1 MTDATTELAPYA
13 FVRKETLEQ
22 QAAPLSVAGP
32 IAWIRA
38 NLFSGPLNTILTLL
52 CIYLVID
59 TVPDLI
65 RFYFIDAVWSG
76 ANRDACLADKAG
88 RPVGACW
95 AYVADRFQYFIYG
108 SYPVSQRWRVN
119 IVFAMFALGIV
130 WLLWNRVPKKKLGF
144 FYFFVVL
151 PISAY
156 VLLLGGAG
164 AERFLGICLT
174 LALAL
179 AALYV
184 VLSFVPQLVRFWLGE
199 AALAVVEQQ
208 PVWKRFFGPK
218 QIVAF
223 ALVTFLLLSLLA
235 SSVGLPRVDTGLW
248 GGMTVTFLIAA
259 VGIVFSLPLGV
270 MLALGRRSKLPIIQM
285 ISVIFIEF
293 VRGVPLITVLFMAN
307 TMLPLFVP
315 QEYSPDRLL
324 RPLVGVALFAAAYM
338 AEVIRGGLQAMP
350 KGQYE
355 GAMSLGLGYW
365 SMMRLII
372 LPQALR
378 IVIPGIV
385 NTFIGLF
392 KDTTL
397 VTIVGIFDFLRT
409 IEATLV
415 DPTWATPTT
424 RATGYAFA
432 AIFYFLCCWGMSRYS
447 IAVEKRLAAGQ
458 KR

>member
-13 FVRKETLEQ
+13 FVRKETLQ
-22 QAAPLSVAGP
+22 QEPAPLSVAGP
-32 IAWIRA
+32 LAWIRA
-38 NLFSGPLNTILTLL
+38 HLFSSPLNTILTLL
-52 CIYLVID
+52 CLYLVVD
-59 TVPDLI
+59 ATPGLI
-65 RFYFIDAVWSG
+65 RFYFLDAVWTGTS
-76 ANRDACLADKAG
+76 RDACLADKVG

-95 AYVADRFQYFIYG
+95 AYIADRLQYFIYG
-108 SYPVSQRWRVN
+108 SYPVAERWRVN
-119 IVFAMFALGIV
+119 IVFAMFALGVV
-130 WLLWNRVPKKKLGF
+130 WLLWTKAPLKKIGF
-144 FYFFVVL
+144 FYFFVIL
-151 PISAY
+151 PASAFI
-156 VLLLGGAG
+156 LLLGGDR
-164 AERFLGICLT
+164 AEGFLRFLILVSF
-174 LALAL
+174 ALAV
-179 AALYV
+179 LYL
-184 VLSFVPQLVRFWLGE
+184 VLSFVPSLVRFWIGE
-199 AALAVVEQQ
+199 GQLAVEQEM
-208 PVWKRFFGPK
+208 PVWQRFYRPKRL
-218 QIVAF
+218 III
-223 ALVTFLLLSLLA
+223 ALVVFGLLA
-235 SSVGLPRVDTGLW
+235 VLADKVGLPRVDTGLW
-248 GGMTVTFLIAA
+248 GGMTVTFLVSA

-270 MLALGRRSKLPIIQM
+270 LLALGRRSRLPAIQLL
-285 ISVIFIEF
+285 SVIFIEF

-315 QEYSPDRLL
+315 QEWSPDRLL
-324 RPLVGVALFAAAYM
+324 RPLIGVALFSAAYM
-338 AEVIRGGLQAMP
+338 AEVVRGGLQAIP

-365 SMMRLII
+365 QMMRLII

-424 RATGYAFA
+424 RTTGYAFA

-447 IAVEKRLAAGQ
+447 VAVEKRLAAGQ

>member
-1 MTDATTELAPYA
+1 MTDATTEHAPNFY
-13 FVRKETLEQ
+13 VRRETLPQE
-22 QAAPLSVAGP
+22 AAPLSVAGP
-32 IAWIRA
+32 VAWIRS
-38 NLFSGPLNTILTLL
+38 NLFNGPLNTFLTLL
-52 CIYLVID
+52 CAYVVF
-59 TVPDLI
+59 TSVPDLL
-65 RFYFIDAVWSG
+65 RFYVIDAVWTG
-76 ANRDACLADKAG
+76 TNRDACLAEKAG

-108 SYPVSQRWRVN
+108 SYPVSERWRVN
-119 IVFAMFALGIV
+119 IVFAMFAIGV
-130 WLLWNRVPKKKLGF
+130 AWLLWNRAPLKKLGAF
-144 FYFFVVL
+144 FFFVLL
-151 PISAY
+151 PFSAFI
-156 VLLLGGAG
+156 LLLGGPTAVWLLN
-164 AERFLGICLT
+164 ALL
-174 LALAL
+174 LVALAL
-179 AALYV
+179 AVYYA
-184 VLSFVPQLVRFWLGE
+184 VLSFFPRIAGLYTAPAL
-199 AALAVVEQQ
+199 LAVEETA
-208 PVWKRFFGPK
+208 PVWKRFYRPKRLILMALIAFGL
-218 QIVAF
+218 IA
-223 ALVTFLLLSLLA
+223 LLA
-235 SSVGLPRVDTGLW
+235 DRIGLPRVDTGLW
-248 GGMTVTFLIAA
+248 GGMMVTFLIAA

-270 MLALGRRSKLPIIQM
+270 ILALGRRSRLPIIQLL
-285 ISVIFIEF
+285 SVIFIEF

-315 QEYSPDRLL
+315 QEWSPDRLL

-338 AEVIRGGLQAMP
+338 AEVIRGGLQAIP

-397 VTIVGIFDFLRT
+397 VTIVGIFDFLKT
-409 IEATLV
+409 VEATLV

-424 RATGYAFA
+424 RGTGYAFA

-458 KR
+458 RR